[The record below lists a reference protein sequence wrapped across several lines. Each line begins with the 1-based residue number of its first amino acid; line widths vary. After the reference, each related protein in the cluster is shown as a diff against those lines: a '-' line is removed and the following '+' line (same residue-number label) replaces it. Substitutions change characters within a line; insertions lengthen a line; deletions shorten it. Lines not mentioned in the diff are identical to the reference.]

1 MTEHIVR
8 AEHDKQHT
16 YVVVSTALAQDENL
30 SFAARG
36 MLLYLLSKPDDW
48 QVRMGDLE
56 RASSLGEK
64 GTRALFAELEAT
76 GYATRTRSRDSGG
89 RWRYET
95 VIHEAPV
102 SGADESPITAG
113 GPTACRDTVCRS
125 TARGEGAHVL
135 SMESTNYG
143 PLRDDANASSQA
155 PTEQNSEK
163 KRAQSAEQRQHNAA
177 QTAVREHFERR
188 TGLHMPETGK
198 RTGIATLWWNPIR
211 EICGLVDWDVG
222 RAVRLVDA
230 TIDRLAG
237 LTISDPN
244 SIVKT
249 ARALA
254 AQGQGRAR
262 KRLPGGA
269 IHMPSSRG

>member
-8 AEHDKQHT
+8 TEHDKHHT
-16 YVVVSTALAQDENL
+16 YVVVSTALAQDEHL

-64 GTRALFAELEAT
+64 GTRALFAELEAQ
-76 GYATRTRSRDSGG
+76 GYAVRTRSRDSGG

-95 VIHEAPV
+95 VIYEAPV
-102 SGADESPITAG
+102 CNETAAT
-113 GPTACRDTVCRS
+113 PTVCRETVCRS
-125 TARGEGAHVL
+125 TARGEGAHIP

-143 PLRDDANASSQA
+143 PLSDDANASSQA
-155 PTEQNSEK
+155 PPEQDSEK

-177 QTAVREHFERR
+177 QTAVREHFEHR

-198 RTGIATLWWNPIR
+198 RTGIATLWWNPVK
-211 EICGLVDWDVG
+211 EILGMVDWDVG

-230 TIDRLAG
+230 SLDKLEG

-244 SIVKT
+244 SILKT
-249 ARALA
+249 TRALA